1 MAEPGTVRVAAVQLG
16 AGVDLE
22 ANLATCLRMIDEAAG
37 HGPDLIV
44 LPEFCNHASWYDDQA
59 HCHAVSLDLDGPFLA
74 AVAARAAAHG
84 CYIVINCTLRRAGGR
99 ASGTS
104 LLYGPGGE
112 LVAASDKQV
121 LMGHENDFL
130 QPAREPGPVVETPIG
145 RIGMYACMDGVI
157 NETPRGLALRGAQI
171 LCNSLNSFARD
182 EAALHVPV
190 RAAENRVFVV
200 AANKVAPLLP
210 EALLGPV
217 SQATS
222 IPEEFLHG
230 AGESQ
235 IVAPDGT
242 VLARGPLVGEAV
254 VVADID
260 PSQADDKRRP
270 DGTDSFGARRPELYA
285 AIGHPGAAVTGVPGA
300 AALEAAIFQPSAEGA
315 DAIPEAAA
323 AVAAAA
329 AAGVRLLV
337 LPELFCF
344 AGGLVGDAAEAVER
358 SQRAIQAL
366 TEACSAG
373 ACFVAASLVEP
384 AFGGYRHTGVL
395 IGPGGLAARQP
406 QLHACARHAA
416 WATNLGEAI
425 AVTQLPWGRLA
436 MVVGDDS
443 IYPETFRL
451 AALGGAEVVALP
463 MQLLERWELE
473 TGLRERAAEN
483 RVCLVAASRPTDFG
497 AGAIMTLQGDFTL
510 MTPWGTRPFDGV
522 ISTPLVVEAAPAPG
536 MTRATIHP
544 AHAQNKL
551 VSHRTDLLNGRPWRL
566 AGAITGGPGLGEGAA
581 LQEKSLYR

>member
-1 MAEPGTVRVAAVQLG
+1 MAESVRVAAVQLG

-44 LPEFCNHASWYDDQA
+44 LPEFCNHASWYTDQA
-59 HCHAVSLDLDGPFLA
+59 HCHAVSLDLEGPFLA
-74 AVAARAAAHG
+74 AIAARAATHG
-84 CYIVINCTLRRAGGR
+84 CYIVINCTLRRDGGQ

-104 LLYGPGGE
+104 LLYGPTGE
-112 LVAASDKQV
+112 LVATSDKQV

-130 QPAREPGPVVETPIG
+130 QPAHEPGPVVETLIG

-254 VVADID
+254 VIADID
-260 PSQADDKRRP
+260 PAQADDKRRP
-270 DGTDSFGARRPELYA
+270 DGTDIFGARRPELYA
-285 AIGHPGAAVTGVPGA
+285 VIGQARSAVTSAPGAAT
-300 AALEAAIFQPSAEGA
+300 LEAAVYQPGAEGA

-323 AVAAAA
+323 AIGAAA
-329 AAGVRLLV
+329 AAGVELLV

-344 AGGLVGDAAEAVER
+344 AGGVVSDAAEAVER
-358 SQRAIQAL
+358 SQLALQAL
-366 TEACSAG
+366 ADACRAG
-373 ACFVAASLVEP
+373 STCYVATSLVKP
-384 AFGGYRHTGVL
+384 AVGGYQHVGVL

-406 QLHACARHAA
+406 QLHACERHAS
-416 WATNLGEAI
+416 WATNLGEEI

-436 MVVGDDS
+436 IVVGDDS

-463 MQLLERWELE
+463 MQLVERWELE

-483 RVCLVAASRPTDFG
+483 RICLVAASRPSAAG

-510 MTPWGTRPFDGV
+510 MTPWKTRPFDGV
-522 ISTPLVVEAAPAPG
+522 LSTPLVTEAGATPG

-551 VSHRTDLLNGRPWRL
+551 VSHRTDLLNGRPWQL
-566 AGAITGGPGLGEGAA
+566 AGAITQAERVIG
-581 LQEKSLYR
+581 